1 MNDGIKLLM
10 ERVKT
15 HPEEFVF
22 DERDPF
28 KESRWRKLIDHY
40 KEYLE
45 PEDVNQLKGE
55 INKLVQDKF
64 TEAIM
69 EELLDP
75 KVEEQ
80 LSLNPYSTKTVPLNA
95 THTAGQTQG
104 VSLNSASLKDH
115 MLAHMGWL
123 DKEEK
128 TKKQGKEHKTLF
140 GKLFNYT

>member
-45 PEDVNQLKGE
+45 PEDVDQLKGE
-55 INKLVQDKF
+55 INKLVQEKF

-80 LSLNPYSTKTVPLNA
+80 LSLNPYSTKTVPFSWVNSS
-95 THTAGQTQG
+95 
-104 VSLNSASLKDH
+104 VSTSTVSLKDH
-115 MLAHMGWL
+115 MLSHMGWL

-128 TKKQGKEHKTLF
+128 AKKQGKEHKTLF